1 MTTTAVLPIRVLEGE
16 DASGTDIVEQVTDT
30 DVIVG
35 KSTTMSKKHAGNI
48 QYSRDI
54 KENKP
59 RYRSAPRKGKKK
71 AVVVRKVQ
79 EAMYK
84 RGGRFVKQVI
94 VNPFTGRIASYQ
106 KREGIPIGWLLV
118 WLCIPPK
125 AIRSKIS
132 ADLRGH
138 EKRAAGGNH

>member
-1 MTTTAVLPIRVLEGE
+1 MERE
-16 DASGTDIVEQVTDT
+16 DAPGTDIVEQPSDT

-35 KSTTMSKKHAGNI
+35 KFTKLSKTHPGNI
-48 QYSRDI
+48 QYSR
-54 KENKP
+54 EVEANKP
-59 RYRSAPRKGKKK
+59 RYRNTPQKGKKK

-84 RGGRFVKQVI
+84 RGGRFVKPI
-94 VNPFTGRIASYQ
+94 IYYPFDDKIEPYQ
-106 KREGIPIGWLLV
+106 ISKGVPMGGILL
-118 WLCIPPK
+118 WRCIPPK
-125 AIRSKIS
+125 AVRSKIS